1 MSEYKLF
8 AQRVGLVGI
17 TNAIISLHGL
27 ILIPVLTKTLGASG
41 YGTWAQII
49 VTISLITPIA
59 MLGLPSAMVRFLAA
73 EKDKKEIQEGVYS
86 VLFAILFFGLIFS
99 LLVYALSNPIAVTI
113 IRDASATPLIKIASI
128 IVLAGALDGATLQ
141 FFLTFG
147 QMKKYSALTLLQT
160 FGEVCLVALAVFYG
174 SGLLGAVVSLLTS
187 RIIVFLISFSLV
199 ISKIGFAIP
208 TFTQIK
214 SRLKPYL
221 LFGLPMVPA
230 VISAWVI
237 NMSDRYIIGYFMG
250 STPVGIYAAAYGV
263 GSVILMFYSP
273 ISTVLYPTISKLWED
288 DKLEDVRTHLKYTFK
303 YFLMIAI
310 PSAFGLTVLARQIL
324 IILST
329 SEFVSSGVLV
339 LSISAFSTVL
349 YGGSSILGHV
359 FVLIKKTKYIAYL
372 LAIAA
377 VTNIILNII
386 LVPLIGILGAAI
398 GTLFAFFMLFV
409 CYFNSSHKFFKF
421 NLDFPFVVKSII
433 ASLIMSGFILK
444 YNPVGTIDTLISI
457 GLGGGIY
464 LGLIVLMKG
473 IKKDEFRVLKD
484 SFK

>member
-1 MSEYKLF
+1 MTEYKLF

-17 TNAIISLHGL
+17 TNAIVSLRGL
-27 ILIPVLTKTLGASG
+27 ILIPILTKTLGASG
-41 YGTWAQII
+41 YGIWAQII

-59 MLGLPSAMVRFLAA
+59 MLGLPFAMVRFLAA
-73 EKDKKEIQEGVYS
+73 EKNKKEIQEGVYS
-86 VLFAILFFGLIFS
+86 VLFAVLFLGLIFS
-99 LLVYALSNPIAVTI
+99 LLLYALSNSIALTI

-128 IVLAGALDGATLQ
+128 IILLGALDGATLE
-141 FFLTFG
+141 FFRTFG

-174 SGLLGAVVSLLTS
+174 FGLLGAVVSLLIS
-187 RIIVFLISFSLV
+187 RIIVFLISFSLI

-250 STPVGIYAAAYGV
+250 SAPVGIYAAAYGI
-263 GSVILMFYSP
+263 GNTILMFISP
-273 ISTVLYPTISKLWED
+273 ISTVLYPTISKLWEE
-288 DKLEDVRTHLKYTFK
+288 DKLEDVKTHLKYSVK

-310 PSAFGLTVLARQIL
+310 PSAFGLSVLARQIL
-324 IILST
+324 ITLST
-329 SEFVSSGVLV
+329 SEFVSSGVLI

-349 YGGSSILGHV
+349 YGGSSILGNV
-359 FVLIKKTKYIAYL
+359 FVLIKKTKYNAYL

-386 LVPLIGILGAAI
+386 LIPPMGILGAAI
-398 GTLFAFFMLFV
+398 ATLFTFLELFMCRF
-409 CYFNSSHKFFKF
+409 YFSRKFFKF
-421 NLDFPFVVKSII
+421 NLNFPFIIKSVI

-444 YNPVGTIDTLISI
+444 YNPIGTLNVLISI
-457 GLGGGIY
+457 GFGGGIY
-464 LGLIVLMKG
+464 FGLMWLLKG
-473 IKKDEFRVLKD
+473 VNKDELGVLKD
-484 SFK
+484 SFR